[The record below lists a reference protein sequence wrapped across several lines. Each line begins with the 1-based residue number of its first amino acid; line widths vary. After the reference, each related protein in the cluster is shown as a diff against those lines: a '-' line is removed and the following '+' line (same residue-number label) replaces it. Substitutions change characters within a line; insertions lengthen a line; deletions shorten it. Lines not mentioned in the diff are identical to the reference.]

1 MLLED
6 YKVFQLSFNVMS
18 KDKKEE
24 FIFPD
29 IPGQSYPVYAIGK
42 GGKIINFKSL
52 VYPNANSIKKF
63 TRKRQLRY
71 RSLQAKIFDA
81 IIRIGYFDP
90 LIVYKEF
97 PIIIENSRRL
107 PGMDNGLFWLIDYY
121 FPELKLAVELDS
133 DYHDDNKDATRDKY
147 LNEVHGIEVF
157 RIKDL
162 QREKVQETRFKE
174 LATKMRGMTPIKNPL
189 PLIFTTD
196 LYDKLKRGN

>member
-1 MLLED
+1 M
-6 YKVFQLSFNVMS
+6 KNN
-18 KDKKEE
+18 KKEE

-29 IPGQSYPVYAIGK
+29 IPGQSYPVYVVGK
-42 GGKIINFKSL
+42 GGNLVNFKAM
-52 VYPNANSIKKF
+52 VYPNATSIKKF

-107 PGMDNGLFWLIDYY
+107 PGMDSGLFWLIDYY

-133 DYHDDNKDATRDKY
+133 DYHDDAKDSLRDRY
-147 LNEVHGIEVF
+147 LKEVHGIDVF

-162 QREKVQETRFKE
+162 QKEKVQEIRFRE
-174 LATKMRGMTPIKNPL
+174 LTSKMRGITPVKNPL

-196 LYDKLKRGN
+196 LYDKLKREAEKTRNPNK

>member
-6 YKVFQLSFNVMS
+6 YKVFQLSFSMS
-18 KDKKEE
+18 NNKKEE

-29 IPGQSYPVYAIGK
+29 IPGQSYPVYAVGK
-42 GGKIINFKSL
+42 GGKLVNFKSL
-52 VYPNANSIKKF
+52 VYPNSSSIKKF

-107 PGMDNGLFWLIDYY
+107 PDMDSGLFWLIDYY

-133 DYHDDNKDATRDKY
+133 DYHDDAKDATRDKY
-147 LNEVHGIEVF
+147 LKAVHGIEVF

-162 QREKVQETRFKE
+162 QKEKVQETKFKE
-174 LATKMRGMTPIKNPL
+174 LTTKMRSITPIKNPL

-196 LYDKLKRGN
+196 LYDKLKRGT